1 MVWIHGGGFT
11 FRHKNQDGS
20 PYGFFNASTFT
31 SESVAIHDSIIFV
44 TLNYRLGAFGFL
56 STPDNSTDP
65 HPTPNAGLYDQ
76 ALALNW
82 VSQHISKFGG
92 DPDRVTVI
100 GESAGA
106 SSILHHITSYGGSSF
121 SLNPDSLP
129 RAPFQRAILQ
139 SPAFFPA
146 ADANTK
152 LEAFDD
158 FLFVARADTI
168 EELKNKPEEVLISA
182 NKLLV
187 SKSPYAQFTFGPTL
201 DVIFIAKPVSI
212 LLGDGD
218 FWDDIDGIMVAHNSL
233 EGLLF
238 TDITAVE
245 NDDTFATFIR
255 NSLPGLKDEDLE
267 YIVKDLYP
275 LDDENAGVLDKL
287 LRGANATAELSTICN
302 AVYLLDAFGAE
313 GSYKY
318 VFGVEPGVHGQDV
331 GFSFYQKPPSDPTDI
346 YNTGKVLPST
356 EIVAQTLQAYIVG
369 FVKEGDPN
377 RGLIGP
383 EFPVYKDGIVI
394 LGSKENGSMIVP
406 EGEVRVEEDLWV
418 DVGTR
423 ERCKWWGGDENDGD
437 DGSDGDKNGDDGN
450 EDDGNENEGDNNEDD
465 RNENNDDQDNEDD
478 DTQSS
483 LKVQI
488 SQKTIPRPLK
498 NWRNNPSSPQL
509 QNADSI
515 TPTFSDI
522 FKTKNDGKK
531 VEWHAEWKSDWMGNS
546 EKAFVNTD
554 GSDIKGK
561 ESEIEEKEELR

>member
-1 MVWIHGGGFT
+1 MNDGSIGHICPQARPDWTEDAGLLVALYTLGLINNIDPSRLIPDPIQDVPHGWESEDCLLLDVVVPEGVVEAAEKDDDFVPCEYYHRIILLNRETYRTIVPVMVWIHGGGFT
-11 FRHKNQDGS
+11 LGHKNQAGS

-31 SESVAIHDSIIFV
+31 SESVAIHDSIIFVCPSFSWSLLTTNTSLKV

-65 HPTPNAGLYDQ
+65 HPTPNTGLYDQ

-106 SSILHHITSYGGSSF
+106 SSILHHITSYGGSSS

-146 ADANTK
+146 ADADTE
-152 LEAFDD
+152 LEAYDD
-158 FLFVARADTI
+158 FLFVAGADTF

-201 DVIFIAKPVSI
+201 DTIFIPKPISV
-212 LLGDGD
+212 LLRDGD
-218 FWDDIDGIMVAHNSL
+218 FWDDIDGMMVAHNSL

-238 TDITAVE
+238 TDIKAVE

-255 NSLPGLKDEDLE
+255 NSLPGLKDGDLE

-275 LDDENAGVLDKL
+275 GEDENAGVLDKL

-302 AVYLLDAFGAE
+302 TMYLLDAFGAE

-331 GFSFYQKPPSDPTDI
+331 GFSVSESSLDI
-346 YNTGKVLPST
+346 LYFCFKHFNCTSSFIK
-356 EIVAQTLQAYIVG
+356 
-369 FVKEGDPN
+369 N
-377 RGLIGP
+377 RLLIQQI
-383 EFPVYKDGIVI
+383 YT
-394 LGSKENGSMIVP
+394 
-406 EGEVRVEEDLWV
+406 
-418 DVGTR
+418 TR
-423 ERCKWWGGDENDGD
+423 ER
-437 DGSDGDKNGDDGN
+437 SF
-450 EDDGNENEGDNNEDD
+450 
-465 RNENNDDQDNEDD
+465 
-478 DTQSS
+478 
-483 LKVQI
+483 L
-488 SQKTIPRPLK
+488 PL
-498 NWRNNPSSPQL
+498 RLSPKRSKPIL
-509 QNADSI
+509 L
-515 TPTFSDI
+515 
-522 FKTKNDGKK
+522 G
-531 VEWHAEWKSDWMGNS
+531 
-546 EKAFVNTD
+546 
-554 GSDIKGK
+554 
-561 ESEIEEKEELR
+561 L